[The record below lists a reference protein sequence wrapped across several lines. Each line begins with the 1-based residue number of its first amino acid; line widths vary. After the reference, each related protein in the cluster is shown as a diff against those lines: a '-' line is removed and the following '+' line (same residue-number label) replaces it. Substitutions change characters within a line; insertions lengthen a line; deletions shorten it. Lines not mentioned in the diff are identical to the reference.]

1 MPKLRPTDSKEEAL
15 RSQGALNTH
24 VVRDELF
31 ARGAFFDPRDVVQV
45 KYEMLRKVEQEG
57 ASVTEAAAGFGFSRL
72 SFYKLREAFVR
83 EGIGGLLPRKRGPR
97 GGHKLTGEVV
107 SFVEELRAQGEPMG
121 MEALLERIEERFGV
135 RVHRRSLERALG
147 RRGKKTP

>member
-1 MPKLRPTDSKEEAL
+1 MPKPVPTDPKERAL

-24 VVRDELF
+24 AVRDELF
-31 ARGAFFDPRDVVQV
+31 LRGEFFDPRDLVQV
-45 KYEMLRKVEQEG
+45 KYEMLRKVEKEG

-72 SFYKLREAFVR
+72 SFYKVREAFSR

-97 GGHKLTGEVV
+97 GAHKLTEEVLA
-107 SFVEELRAQGEPMG
+107 FVEELRSQGEPMG
-121 MEALLERIEERFGV
+121 EATVLSRLEERFGL
-135 RVHRRSLERALG
+135 RVHRRSLERALS